1 MTFPSDQILNRV
13 TQGDE
18 TAFAQ
23 LCGHFNTPA
32 FKFCTVLL
40 KDQKDAEAVIQNVFE
55 KIWAERQQLNT
66 QHNFQSYLFGAIRNQ
81 VFEKLARCNEQNL
94 KGQYLERMRDFRDE

>member
-1 MTFPSDQILNRV
+1 MTFPTDQILHRV

-40 KDQKDAEAVIQNVFE
+40 KDQKDAETVIQNVFE
-55 KIWAERQQLNT
+55 QIWAERQQLNM
-66 QHNFQSYLFGAIRNQ
+66 QHNFQSYLFVTIRNQ

-94 KGQYLERMRDFRDE
+94 KREYLERMQSFGRE